1 MADLLALER
10 ALWDRGL
17 ARIAGVDEAGRGS
30 LFGPVVAA
38 AVIIAP
44 QGDLSRIRDSKKVPE
59 GEREALF
66 EKITTGGHVIGV
78 GLVDAAEID
87 RSDILRA
94 TLKAMAQAVASLS
107 PVPDYALVDGN
118 VLPPLPCPAEAVV
131 KGDSLSV
138 SVAAASIVAKVT
150 RDRLIRSME
159 KDYPLYGLRRNKGY
173 GTREHLEAIRRYGP
187 SPMHRISFR
196 PCQRGPLYDGH

>member
-10 ALWDRGL
+10 ALWGRGL

-38 AVIIAP
+38 AVIIEPTA
-44 QGDLSRIRDSKKVPE
+44 DLARVRDSKKVPE
-59 GEREALF
+59 GEREVLY

-87 RSDILRA
+87 GTDILRA
-94 TLKAMAQAVASLS
+94 TLKAMAHAVASLAQS
-107 PVPDYALVDGN
+107 PDYALVDGN
-118 VLPPLPCPAEAVV
+118 VLPSLPCPGEAVV
-131 KGDSLSV
+131 KGDSLSL

-150 RDRLIRSME
+150 RDRLIRSLE

-187 SPMHRISFR
+187 SPMHRASFR
-196 PCQRGPLYDGH
+196 HCQRGPLNDGH